1 MTKISTPML
10 FCPPQPPIQLGPR
23 DTVIIGRSRS
33 CDLRLGGTDA
43 SRRHVEITG
52 NAEGFT
58 LFDLGSTN
66 GTFVNGERVQEHAL
80 KPGDRIEIGA
90 STITFCH
97 VGGGLEN
104 MGLDSD
110 SEKTMLVERPSATQ
124 VFEGEL
130 AEIPAFAVL
139 QILEM
144 GRKSGL
150 LQCESEDSVGRL
162 WLSDGRG
169 ASAPSPGSMR
179 RLGADPSRNSSQ
191 PVATLARSIAIVGV
205 SISRSSSPL
214 RRYQRPSFALNLT
227 MSRYT
232 PLPPMLRLMIILL

>member
-1 MTKISTPML
+1 ML
-10 FCPPQPPIQLGPR
+10 FCPPLPPIQLGPR
-23 DTVIIGRSRS
+23 DSVIIGRSRS
-33 CDLRLGGTDA
+33 CALRLAGTDA

-80 KPGDRIEIGA
+80 RAGDRIEIGT
-90 STITFCH
+90 SMITFCH

-110 SEKTMLVERPSATQ
+110 SEKTMLVERPPASQ
-124 VFEGEL
+124 VFGGEL

-144 GRKSGL
+144 GGKSGL
-150 LQCESEDSVGRL
+150 LQCESDDGVGRL
-162 WLSDGRG
+162 WLSDGSPVHADTKSQIGFDAAISIVHAEAGRFTFQPHEAPPERTIE
-169 ASAPSPGSMR
+169 ASLTELLLEA
-179 RLGADPSRNSSQ
+179 
-191 PVATLARSIAIVGV
+191 ARSLDEG
-205 SISRSSSPL
+205 
-214 RRYQRPSFALNLT
+214 
-227 MSRYT
+227 
-232 PLPPMLRLMIILL
+232 LL